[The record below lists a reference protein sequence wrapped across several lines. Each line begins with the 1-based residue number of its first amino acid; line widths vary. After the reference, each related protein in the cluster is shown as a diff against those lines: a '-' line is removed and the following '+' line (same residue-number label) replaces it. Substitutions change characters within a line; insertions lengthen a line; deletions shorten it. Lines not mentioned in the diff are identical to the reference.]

1 MSESEVGRR
10 VWPAGT
16 EMPGELTWAWAS
28 SKSTEGARVS
38 PQQSWGQE
46 GRDCGTVNFG
56 QENRFAKVMNVLVL
70 GNVAKACE
78 TPTGGTCLP
87 LGHSA
92 SRQSRDDQCKLT
104 TPRERQGATRA
115 ATTRK
120 PG

>member
-38 PQQSWGQE
+38 PQQAWGQE

-70 GNVAKACE
+70 GNGKSMRNPHWRDMPS
-78 TPTGGTCLP
+78 TRS
-87 LGHSA
+87 LGLQAES
-92 SRQSRDDQCKLT
+92 
-104 TPRERQGATRA
+104 
-115 ATTRK
+115 
-120 PG
+120 